1 MHIRQ
6 VHYMKMFIQIQPR
19 KIKPFGIQIKS
30 HLENSKINSDEIPK
44 NPPRLNSKLTI
55 NVRIR

>member
-1 MHIRQ
+1 
-6 VHYMKMFIQIQPR
+6 MKIFIQIQPR

-55 NVRIR
+55 NVTIR